1 MPFSVTSR
9 PTIDHEYVFMFSKNK
24 DYYYDADAIREPHV
38 TFSENSKM
46 RGGRNHFG
54 QQRGTPEKG
63 KNARNSNLHKGG
75 LGSGLQSQGEE
86 QEDRLEHSPR

>member
-1 MPFSVTSR
+1 MEDGFCLANDGWILRTDIIWHKPNAMPFSVTSR

-46 RGGRNHFG
+46 RGEEALRTTGRN
-54 QQRGTPEKG
+54 
-63 KNARNSNLHKGG
+63 S
-75 LGSGLQSQGEE
+75 
-86 QEDRLEHSPR
+86 

>member
-1 MPFSVTSR
+1 MPWRTALASNDGWILRTDVIWHKPNAMPSSVTSR

-46 RGGRNHFG
+46 RGGRKTLRTTG
-54 QQRGTPEKG
+54 
-63 KNARNSNLHKGG
+63 RN
-75 LGSGLQSQGEE
+75 
-86 QEDRLEHSPR
+86 P